1 MKFNK
6 IYIAALFLMTA
17 LFVACDDYE
26 DNVEQSPAISVDNP
40 AVRFASE
47 NATVFE
53 LDPAISLEFTLTLMR
68 DNETAALEAPV
79 TVVTNTENS
88 FIVPEVVSFAA
99 GDKMATLTIRMADS
113 APTGVDL
120 PIEIAFGE
128 NYASPYK
135 VEYSNFIGSVS
146 VVKWNNL
153 GTAQFYDSFSFYKV
167 AEVTLEQRDDKPEM
181 YRINTPYSNGIL
193 LDAEWD
199 GWLGGTN
206 QEKITFIVD
215 EQGGIT
221 WNDFWYTSLLYQG
234 NAGQDIKAYEP
245 AALEK
250 DVVDPSVVVK
260 NDADAILYF
269 ELHPSIYIDGV
280 GGYGEK
286 AVYLGFP
293 GFDLAGALGVP
304 VYGGM

>member
-1 MKFNK
+1 M
-6 IYIAALFLMTA
+6 AALFVGCSD
-17 LFVACDDYE
+17 FDDT
-26 DNVEQSPAISVDNP
+26 VELSPEVSDSNA
-40 AVRFASE
+40 AVRFTPDNKSD
-47 NATVFE
+47 FE
-53 LDPAISLEFTLTLMR
+53 LDPNVSLEITLTVIR
-68 DNETAALEAPV
+68 DNETAALDVPV
-79 TVVTNTENS
+79 VAVLNTEDG
-88 FIVPEVVSFAA
+88 FIFPEVLSFAA
-99 GDKMATLTIRMADS
+99 GEASADLTIRMSDA
-113 APTGVDL
+113 APTGVAL
-120 PIEIAFGE
+120 PFALTFGDDFT
-128 NYASPYK
+128 NPYK
-135 VEYSNFIGSVS
+135 TEYATFYGNVS
-146 VVKWNNL
+146 IIKWNNL

-199 GWLGGTN
+199 GWLGGTS
-206 QEKITFIVD
+206 QEKITFTVD

-269 ELHPSIYIDGV
+269 ELHPSMYIDGV
-280 GGYGEK
+280 GGFGEK